1 MLIGALC
8 DYADNLESKGENKVP
23 EGWSEQGISYRI
35 MLTSEGEIADV
46 IDVRSPHEVIQ
57 KNGKVKTVFETKKII
72 LPLRTQDTCIKSN
85 IIEHRPLYIFGLNFE
100 NDSFTAEDKTNKAKK
115 SNAAFVKRNVEFFE
129 GLESEICK
137 AYLKFIKNWNAETQ
151 TDNPELVKLGKNYKG
166 SYFGFGLT
174 GGRGNLE
181 DDEQFKHK
189 YEEYLNENRNE
200 SDDSDDDL
208 VICGILG
215 EKLKVARI
223 HDNIKFPG
231 GNTVGCKLVGMNEV
245 AFESYGKKQSYNSNI
260 SEIAMKKYTYVLN
273 KLLADPKHHKRI
285 DDMVIVY
292 FAMKSDD
299 SAECDLFSM
308 MMSDSADTAEEN
320 LNSLFKFASG
330 GGLNNLEAFNADE
343 NVTFYVAG
351 LTANSSRICQKFI
364 YRDKFGNMIRNLV
377 IHQSDLKIDMD
388 NRHQI
393 FFSGIAG
400 QLVSPK
406 SSNEKVSPPLMTA
419 IMLSAFNG
427 TNYPNAL
434 LETAVRRVKTD
445 SDEEK
450 NHFIKLNSTRAGII
464 KACINRKLRISGQKE
479 EIKMSLDKNNNN
491 PAYLCGRLFAVYE
504 KIQQD
509 SSGGGLNRTIK
520 DSYFASA
527 CARPSAIMTKLSQL
541 SQNHMRK
548 LEEGKCVYYNM
559 LIGEIMDGMDGQF
572 PQTLDL
578 DSQGRFI
585 IGYYQQNKDL
595 YTAKKTNDGKE
606 E

>member
-8 DYADNLESKGENKVP
+8 DYADKLAEKGENQIP
-23 EGWSEQGISYRI
+23 DGWSEQNIHYRI
-35 MLTSEGEIADV
+35 MLTPEGKIADI
-46 IDVRSPHEVIQ
+46 IDVRIAHEIPQ
-57 KNGKVKTVFETKKII
+57 KNGKVKTVYDPRKII
-72 LPLRTQDTCIKSN
+72 LPLRTQKTAIDSN
-85 IIEHRPLYIFGLNFE
+85 IIEHRPSYIFGLDFE
-100 NDSFTAEDKTNKAKK
+100 GDSFNSKDNKAKK
-115 SNAAFVKRNVEFFE
+115 SNAAFVKRNIDFFE
-129 GLESEICK
+129 GLDSEMCQ
-137 AYLKFIKNWNAETQ
+137 AYLKFVQNWSAENE
-151 TDNPELVKLGKNYKG
+151 TDNPALAALGKNYKG

-174 GGRGNLE
+174 GARGNLE
-181 DDEQFKHK
+181 DDEQFKQRYAEHWQK
-189 YEEYLNENRNE
+189 ENKAD
-200 SDDSDDDL
+200 SAGSDDDL

-215 EKLKVARI
+215 EKLKAARI
-223 HDNIKFPG
+223 HDKIKFPG
-231 GNTVGCKLVGMNEV
+231 GNSTGCVLVGMKES

-260 SEIAMKKYTYVLN
+260 SELAMKKYTSALN
-273 KLLADPKHHKRI
+273 KLLADPKHHKSI
-285 DDMVIVY
+285 ADMVIVY
-292 FAMKSDD
+292 FAMKKDD

-308 MMSDSADTAEEN
+308 MMSDSSDAADES
-320 LNSLFKFASG
+320 LHSLFKLVSG
-330 GGLNNLEAFNADE
+330 GGVNNLDAFNVDE

-351 LTANSSRICQKFI
+351 LTANSSRLCQKFI
-364 YRDKFGNMIRNLV
+364 CRDKFGNIVKNLV
-377 IHQSDLKIDMD
+377 QHQADLKIDPE
-388 NRHQI
+388 NKHQV
-393 FFSGIAG
+393 FFRYIAD

-406 SSNEKVSPPLMTA
+406 SSNEKVSPPLMTG
-419 IMLSAFNG
+419 IMLSALGG

-445 SDEEK
+445 SDEDN
-450 NHFIKLNSTRAGII
+450 NHFIKLNDTRAGII

-479 EIKMSLDKNNNN
+479 EIEMSLDKNNKN

-548 LEEGKCVYYNM
+548 LEEGKSVYYNK
-559 LIGEIMDGMDGQF
+559 LIGEIMDGLNGEF
-572 PQTLDL
+572 PQTQDL

-595 YTAKKTNDGKE
+595 YTKKTNDGKE